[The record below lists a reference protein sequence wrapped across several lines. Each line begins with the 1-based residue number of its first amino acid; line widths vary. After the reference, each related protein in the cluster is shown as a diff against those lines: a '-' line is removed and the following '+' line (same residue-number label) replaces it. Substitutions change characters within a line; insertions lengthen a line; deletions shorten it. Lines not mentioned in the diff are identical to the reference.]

1 MGGGAA
7 ILLHCR
13 HRAVSSAEGSWCD
26 VSTKWLPNLDR
37 LTVRLAV
44 GIALLVVVPLAGG
57 LYLLSRYQYA
67 HSVDARRAAAEL
79 ENRILETAL
88 RHQMLTRD
96 NRLMTQILEGVAQQP
111 EVRRA
116 MVLNKN
122 GVVRLSSQSADVGV
136 HISRE
141 SPTCLVCHSKTPGA
155 RAHWVLLRDDGIDV
169 LRTVQPIENRPEC
182 HQCHNAAAKLN
193 GILILDVSLAS
204 IQAQVRS
211 ELGRMAT
218 ATAILTCILLVGV
231 GLHVRHLVLT
241 RLNRLGRAARSIA
254 AGSFGERVDSAGDD
268 VIASLAKDF
277 NNMADATSSLIED
290 VKGREQQLAGVLNSL
305 DDGLVVL
312 DRDFRVVAAN
322 RSIASRLCSYPET
335 LRGRNCRDAVGH
347 ALPCHEDRECPT
359 ARCLSSGRL
368 ERATYG
374 FASSADG
381 KGRVH
386 EVYASPVFDDNGSV
400 AQVVEVWRDITE
412 RVREEQHLAEIERL
426 SSLGVL
432 ASGLSH
438 EVNTPLASTLTCSE
452 AILDQLEA
460 ADAASLSP
468 DTLEAIRDSAGII
481 RDQVLRCRTITD
493 HFLRF
498 ARGIPPAIEPID
510 LQEVV
515 RNIMTLARPT
525 AREAGVDLVLAGN
538 GPVPVVTANTEVVQ
552 HVVLNLLVN
561 AIESFTAPGGSVVVR
576 FLVDDHLRLQI
587 RDDGC
592 GIPPEARKHLFEPFR
607 TQKPRGTGL
616 GLFLS
621 RTFMRRFNGD
631 VRLID
636 SAPGRGSCIEVVFP
650 RPDHEAH

>member
-1 MGGGAA
+1 
-7 ILLHCR
+7 
-13 HRAVSSAEGSWCD
+13 VTPTWFP
-26 VSTKWLPNLDR
+26 TLDR
-37 LTVRLAV
+37 LTARLAV
-44 GIALLVVVPLAGG
+44 GISLLVVVPLASG
-57 LYLLSRYQYA
+57 LYLLSQYQYEQ
-67 HSVDARRAAAEL
+67 SIVARRAAAEL

-96 NRLMTQILEGVAQQP
+96 SRLMTQILEEVARHP

-116 MVLNKN
+116 MVINKY
-122 GVVRLSSQSADVGV
+122 GVVGLSSRDTDIGERLSRD
-136 HISRE
+136 
-141 SPTCLVCHSKTPGA
+141 SPTCLVCHSKTPDA
-155 RAHWVLLRDDGIDV
+155 RARWVLLQDDGIDV

-182 HQCHNAAAKLN
+182 HRCHNSAAKLN
-193 GILILDVSLAS
+193 GILILDVSLAP

-211 ELGRMAT
+211 ELGRMAA
-218 ATAILTCILLVGV
+218 ATAVLTVVLLVGV
-231 GLHVRHLVLT
+231 GLHVRHLVLS
-241 RLNRLGRAARSIA
+241 RLSKLGRTARAIA
-254 AGSFGERVDSAGDD
+254 AGAFGERVDSAGDD

-277 NNMADATSSLIED
+277 NNMADATALLIED

-312 DRDFRVVAAN
+312 DRNFRVMAAN

-335 LRGRNCRDAVGH
+335 LRGRNCRDVVGH
-347 ALPCHEDRECPT
+347 ALPCREDPECPT
-359 ARCLSSGRL
+359 ARCLSTGRL

-374 FASSADG
+374 FTGSPNG

-452 AILDQLEA
+452 AILDQL
-460 ADAASLSP
+460 DGVDVASLRP
-468 DTLEAIRDSAGII
+468 ETLEAIRESADII
-481 RDQVLRCRTITD
+481 REQVLRCRTITD

-498 ARGIPPAIEPID
+498 ARGIPPTIEPID

-515 RNIMTLARPT
+515 RNIMALARPT
-525 AREAGVDLVLAGN
+525 AREAGIDLVLDGN

-552 HVVLNLLVN
+552 HVVLNVLVN

-576 FLVDDHLRLQI
+576 FIVDDHLRLQI
-587 RDDGC
+587 RDTGC
-592 GIPPEARKHLFEPFR
+592 GIAPEVQTHLFEPFR

-650 RPDHEAH
+650 RADQETD

>member
-1 MGGGAA
+1 
-7 ILLHCR
+7 
-13 HRAVSSAEGSWCD
+13 
-26 VSTKWLPNLDR
+26 
-37 LTVRLAV
+37 
-44 GIALLVVVPLAGG
+44 
-57 LYLLSRYQYA
+57 
-67 HSVDARRAAAEL
+67 
-79 ENRILETAL
+79 
-88 RHQMLTRD
+88 
-96 NRLMTQILEGVAQQP
+96 
-111 EVRRA
+111 
-116 MVLNKN
+116 
-122 GVVRLSSQSADVGV
+122 
-136 HISRE
+136 
-141 SPTCLVCHSKTPGA
+141 VCHSKTPDA
-155 RAHWVLLRDDGIDV
+155 RARWVLLQDDGIDV

-182 HQCHNAAAKLN
+182 HRCHNSAAKLN
-193 GILILDVSLAS
+193 GILILDVSLAP

-211 ELGRMAT
+211 ELGRMAA
-218 ATAILTCILLVGV
+218 ATAVLTVVLLVGV
-231 GLHVRHLVLT
+231 GLHVRHLVLS
-241 RLNRLGRAARSIA
+241 RLSKLGRTARAIA
-254 AGSFGERVDSAGDD
+254 AGAFGERVDSAGDD

-277 NNMADATSSLIED
+277 NNMADATALLIED

-312 DRDFRVVAAN
+312 DRNFRVMAAN

-335 LRGRNCRDAVGH
+335 LRGRNCRDVVGH
-347 ALPCHEDRECPT
+347 ALPCREDPECPT
-359 ARCLSSGRL
+359 ARCLSTGRL

-374 FASSADG
+374 FTGSPNG

-452 AILDQLEA
+452 AILDQL
-460 ADAASLSP
+460 DGVDVASLRP
-468 DTLEAIRDSAGII
+468 ETLEAIRESADII
-481 RDQVLRCRTITD
+481 REQVLRCRTITD

-498 ARGIPPAIEPID
+498 ARGIPPTIEPID

-515 RNIMTLARPT
+515 RNIMALARPT
-525 AREAGVDLVLAGN
+525 AREAGIDLVLDGN

-552 HVVLNLLVN
+552 HVVLNVLVN

-576 FLVDDHLRLQI
+576 FIVDDHLRLQI
-587 RDDGC
+587 RDTGC
-592 GIPPEARKHLFEPFR
+592 GIAPEVQTHLFEPFR

-650 RPDHEAH
+650 RADQETD